1 MLTLGGKL
9 KFKES
14 LSARLGDVLS
24 LLYIAS
30 SVLKRYED
38 RERPAGEQ
46 PLLAWALFD
55 INHRIELA
63 LSAALRNFP
72 IRPVGWLLWLLVFP
86 WGRRAQAPSDRLGHR
101 AASLLLTPSD
111 TRDRLSEG
119 VFTTPCANNP
129 AGRVNAALPKVIA
142 AEPVER
148 KLLKA
153 IKSGEIAALDAEAQL
168 QEARLKGILS
178 AEEASMLH
186 EVRLLVDDIIAVD
199 DFDPAELESATMLR
213 RHNARVDHAA

>member
-1 MLTLGGKL
+1 
-9 KFKES
+9 
-14 LSARLGDVLS
+14 
-24 LLYIAS
+24 
-30 SVLKRYED
+30 
-38 RERPAGEQ
+38 
-46 PLLAWALFD
+46 
-55 INHRIELA
+55 
-63 LSAALRNFP
+63 
-72 IRPVGWLLWLLVFP
+72 
-86 WGRRAQAPSDRLGHR
+86 
-101 AASLLLTPSD
+101 
-111 TRDRLSEG
+111 
-119 VFTTPCANNP
+119 
-129 AGRVNAALPKVIA
+129 VNAALPKVIA